1 MSRHHKVAIAGSGL
15 AALAAAAKLHENGV
29 KDIAIYA
36 NGLGGTP
43 YIAAI
48 NFVLPFCIARKPL
61 RRHARTIRERY
72 VGGRLQHRQ

>member
-15 AALAAAAKLHENGV
+15 AALAAAARLHEHGV

-48 NFVLPFCIARKPL
+48 NFVIVF
-61 RRHARTIRERY
+61 
-72 VGGRLQHRQ
+72 